1 MLAQEGVDLKTTT
14 RRGIATLGML
24 GLLACGSQS
33 SNYPP
38 GAVLIADPASLT
50 YMPSDGGGFE
60 PQLAAYVGTSQT
72 LTIDLQDHGQAVLT
86 IKSVTLTDPGGG
98 FQLIPP
104 SPAGGDGGMLST
116 LNPHP
121 QSPADAFVGFY
132 FTPTTAGP
140 YSATINITTNATSDG
155 GLTIIPITA
164 LGVAPD
170 AGQE

>member
-1 MLAQEGVDLKTTT
+1 MTAKEGVDLKTTA
-14 RRGIATLGML
+14 RWGIATLGML

-38 GAVLIADPASLT
+38 GAVLSVDPSSLT
-50 YMPSDGGGFE
+50 YMPSDGGAFE
-60 PQLAAYVGTSQT
+60 PSLAAYVGTSQT
-72 LTIDLQDHGQAVLT
+72 LTIDLQDHGQAPLT

-104 SPAGGDGGMLST
+104 TPAGPDGTMITTVNS
-116 LNPHP
+116 HP

-132 FTPTTAGP
+132 FTPTKAGP
-140 YSATINITTNATSDG
+140 YSATINVSTNATANG
-155 GLTIIPITA
+155 GLTTIPITA

-170 AGQE
+170 GGQE